1 MIAACLLALML
12 LSTSW
17 LANILQRSLEL
28 YGPIQTDSIR
38 QAQAIVVLG
47 AGTYRDAPEFGGLD
61 SISRNALFR
70 VRYAAYLHRQSG
82 LPILAAGGA
91 PLGGFSEAE
100 TMRKVLEEEFHVKV
114 RWLEPNSSNTAENAK
129 NSSAILSKS
138 GITTIALVT
147 DAIHMPRA
155 KLVFEKNGITVMPA
169 PIGFTTDSPGFDP
182 YLFLPSASALAQ
194 SSAAIREWLGLS
206 LARIQ

>member
-1 MIAACLLALML
+1 MLVLAAAGSLLLWRRWPRLGRAVIAACLLALML

-28 YGPIQTDSIR
+28 YGPIQSDSIR

-91 PLGGFSEAE
+91 PLGGRSE
-100 TMRKVLEEEFHVKV
+100 TCCR
-114 RWLEPNSSNTAENAK
+114 SNPER
-129 NSSAILSKS
+129 SWI
-138 GITTIALVT
+138 V
-147 DAIHMPRA
+147 
-155 KLVFEKNGITVMPA
+155 
-169 PIGFTTDSPGFDP
+169 
-182 YLFLPSASALAQ
+182 
-194 SSAAIREWLGLS
+194 
-206 LARIQ
+206 